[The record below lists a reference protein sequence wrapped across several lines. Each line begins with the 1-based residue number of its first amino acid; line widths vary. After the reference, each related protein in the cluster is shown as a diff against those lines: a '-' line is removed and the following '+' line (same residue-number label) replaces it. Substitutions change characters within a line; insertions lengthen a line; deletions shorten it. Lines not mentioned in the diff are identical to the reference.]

1 MAEFLFSFYECGV
14 ARQVKV
20 ALLFPKVRLVT
31 TLTALHI
38 KFCAYLC
45 YYLLSP
51 DLSNKRDIIKLN
63 AFDLRLI
70 INVYVVVQFYPWFQF
85 YFPFFQTH
93 YHTLQYPKTKE
104 NKI

>member
-1 MAEFLFSFYECGV
+1 M
-14 ARQVKV
+14 
-20 ALLFPKVRLVT
+20 
-31 TLTALHI
+31 
-38 KFCAYLC
+38 
-45 YYLLSP
+45 
-51 DLSNKRDIIKLN
+51 RDIIKLN

-70 INVYVVVQFYPWFQF
+70 INVYVVVQFYPLFEF

>member
-1 MAEFLFSFYECGV
+1 MVEFILSFYECGV
-14 ARQVKV
+14 ACQVKV

-45 YYLLSP
+45 YCLLSP
-51 DLSNKRDIIKLN
+51 DLSNMRDIIKLN

-70 INVYVVVQFYPWFQF
+70 INVYVVVQFYPLFEF

-104 NKI
+104 KKI